1 MNFLLRPAQVGQVSR
16 QHDLDTRDISPGKVV
31 VFPKLYRSRWTF
43 QIEHRLSASSDYMDM
58 SRPVVVWIDRY
69 AQSVKTENCRHYSD
83 SITIPK
89 RLGFTSSALPMSSTF
104 ATSFVER

>member
-1 MNFLLRPAQVGQVSR
+1 
-16 QHDLDTRDISPGKVV
+16 
-31 VFPKLYRSRWTF
+31 
-43 QIEHRLSASSDYMDM
+43 M

-89 RLGFTSSALPMSSTF
+89 RLGYSWSALKMSTTF
-104 ATSFVER
+104 ATSFVERHTLSVRMTNRRYERLTNGFEVSRLGHL